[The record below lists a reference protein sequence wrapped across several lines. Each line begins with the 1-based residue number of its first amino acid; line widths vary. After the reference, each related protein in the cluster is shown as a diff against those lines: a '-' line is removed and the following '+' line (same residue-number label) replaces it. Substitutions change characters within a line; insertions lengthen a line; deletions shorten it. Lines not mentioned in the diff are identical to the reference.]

1 MYIYIYTYLYISKAV
16 NLILRIKKLKS
27 SFRVIAVQASPSGA
41 LFAEQA
47 KRRGAFLPL
56 MCVNISL

>member
-1 MYIYIYTYLYISKAV
+1 MIWAANV
-16 NLILRIKKLKS
+16 NCLAGGRGCLLKVAIPFYDVIDLTSNENPRFSLI
-27 SFRVIAVQASPSGA
+27 
-41 LFAEQA
+41 AEQA